1 MKKKKK
7 QKGDVQMPGDASQSR
22 SRRLMYTVHD
32 ARFTV
37 YEASE
42 RENEKREDDDD
53 NDGVL
58 L

>member
-1 MKKKKK
+1 
-7 QKGDVQMPGDASQSR
+7 MPGDASQSR